1 MTDTRAAHANNMR
14 LVGTLLAF
22 IGLFMLGA
30 SLAAWMRWLP
40 YAEGTLRS
48 LAKVF
53 LVTGAADLIIAFVL
67 IARAGAGTRY
77 RQ

>member
-1 MTDTRAAHANNMR
+1 VTDTRAGTASNVR
-14 LVGTLLAF
+14 LVGMLLAF
-22 IGLFMLGA
+22 SGLFMLGA

-53 LVTGAADLIIAFVL
+53 LVTGAADLIIAFVIL
-67 IARAGAGTRY
+67 ARY
-77 RQ
+77 RR

>member
-1 MTDTRAAHANNMR
+1 MTNSRVATASNVR
-14 LVGTLLAF
+14 LVGMLLAF
-22 IGLFMLGA
+22 SGVFMLGA

-53 LVTGAADLIIAFVL
+53 LVTGAADLIIAFVI
-67 IARAGAGTRY
+67 IARTGAGTRH
-77 RQ
+77 R